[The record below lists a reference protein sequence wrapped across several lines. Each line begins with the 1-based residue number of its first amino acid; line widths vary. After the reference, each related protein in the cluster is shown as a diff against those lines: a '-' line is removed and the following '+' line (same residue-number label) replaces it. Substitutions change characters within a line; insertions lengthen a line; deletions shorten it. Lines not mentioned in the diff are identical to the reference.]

1 MLDNDKAEFKAT
13 GNIAEGLP
21 LYHASYGRQ
30 DTAEHCTA
38 IAAKAIEL
46 AEKFGSDPDRAEQ
59 AGYSVGL
66 YPTPA

>member
-1 MLDNDKAEFKAT
+1 MQNSYQIEFNRS

-21 LYHASYGRQ
+21 LYLASYGRQ

-59 AGYSVGL
+59 AGYSVGR